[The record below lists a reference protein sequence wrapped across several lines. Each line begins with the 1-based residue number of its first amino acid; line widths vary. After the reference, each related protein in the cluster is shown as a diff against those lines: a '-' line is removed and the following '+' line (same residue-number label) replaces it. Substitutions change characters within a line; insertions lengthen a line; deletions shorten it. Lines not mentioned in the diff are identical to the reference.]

1 MIDSPTSIDPLVAE
15 GPRTPLET
23 LRPAVSLQ
31 RVLILDEPG
40 PLMAD
45 LATGDI
51 RRYESGPPVSV
62 PMVSDVFDLGRVR
75 RLQVQLIRDPRPSAV
90 SQTLMSLDIES
101 SGSSAE
107 VRITADNTLLLLPTG
122 GFGSTPIVGP
132 AGESPAFV
140 IVVEQTNGLVTL
152 SARNAETPDQ
162 ISLECEPGDLSSVM
176 TIGGPSTR
184 ASGEFGRRRSIPVH
198 IEMQQHGEPVDQLH
212 RVVRGARRVAGSIR
226 DKAR

>member
-1 MIDSPTSIDPLVAE
+1 VIDSPTSIDPLVAE

-62 PMVSDVFDLGRVR
+62 PMVSEVFDLGRVR

-90 SQTLMSLDIES
+90 SQTLISLDIES

-122 GFGSTPIVGP
+122 GFGSTLIVGP

>member
-90 SQTLMSLDIES
+90 SQTLISLDIES

-152 SARNAETPDQ
+152 SARNAETSDQ

-198 IEMQQHGEPVDQLH
+198 IEMQHHGEPVDQLH

>member
-15 GPRTPLET
+15 GPRAPLET

-40 PLMAD
+40 PMMAD

-90 SQTLMSLDIES
+90 SQTLLSLDIES
-101 SGSSAE
+101 SESSAE
-107 VRITADNTLLLLPTG
+107 VRLTADNTLMLLPTG
-122 GFGSTPIVGP
+122 GFGSTPIVRP

-140 IVVEQTNGLVTL
+140 IVIEQSSGLVTL
-152 SARNAETPDQ
+152 SARNAETLDQ
-162 ISLECEPGDLSSVM
+162 ISLESEPGDLYSVM
-176 TIGGPSTR
+176 TIGGSSTR
-184 ASGEFGRRRSIPVH
+184 TTGEYGRRRSIPVH
-198 IEMQQHGEPVDQLH
+198 VEMQHHGEPVDQRH
-212 RVVRGARRVAGSIR
+212 RAVRGARRVAGSIR
-226 DKAR
+226 NKAR